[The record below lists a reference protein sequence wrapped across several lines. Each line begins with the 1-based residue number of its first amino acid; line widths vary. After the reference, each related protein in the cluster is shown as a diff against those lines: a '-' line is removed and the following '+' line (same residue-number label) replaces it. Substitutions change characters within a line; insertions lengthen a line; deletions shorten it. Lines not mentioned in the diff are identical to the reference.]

1 MSPVQSH
8 TNTYAYR
15 KPISIARCDKL
26 KVQKDKLSKVGNDVS
41 REKFQLYLY
50 VNFQLDDVTRV

>member
-8 TNTYAYR
+8 TNTYTYR
-15 KPISIARCDKL
+15 KPISIARCDIL

-41 REKFQLYLY
+41 REKFQLYFY